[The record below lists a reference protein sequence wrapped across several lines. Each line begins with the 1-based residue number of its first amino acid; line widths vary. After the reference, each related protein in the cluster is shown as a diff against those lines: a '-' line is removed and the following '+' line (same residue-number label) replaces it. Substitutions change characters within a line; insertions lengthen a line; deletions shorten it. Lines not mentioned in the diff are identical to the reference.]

1 MKKKLSILLALVMLL
16 SLAACGSSS
25 SQSTEAAAIRES
37 PAEDVYDSYE
47 TSADYDYG
55 GFAMNDAAPEAA
67 ASSEGGS
74 DALPEVDPDKIIYS
88 ADATVET
95 TDFEGTLA
103 GVAKLVEQYKGWIES
118 SSVNGANYYSKSRD
132 IPRSRSASY
141 TVRIPSTSFSDVMGS
156 LSTLGNVPY
165 TYTYT
170 DNVTAQYYDTAARLT
185 AYQTQETRL
194 LEMMEKA
201 ETVEDVITIEE
212 KLTELR
218 YQIES
223 LQSTLKNWDRQV
235 SYSTLYLSIEEVAEY
250 TPESPVA
257 KPGYGQRLLNALQ
270 SSLRGIGEFFSE
282 LLIWLVGA
290 LPVLII
296 LAAAVA
302 VIILIVRAVRRK
314 CRAKKAGTP
323 DTKPDG
329 TKDE

>member
-25 SQSTEAAAIRES
+25 SQSTEAAAIREA
-37 PAEDVYDSYE
+37 PAEAAYDSYE

-55 GFAMNDAAPEAA
+55 GFAMNAAAPEAA
-67 ASSEGGS
+67 AAEGGS
-74 DALPEVDPDKIIYS
+74 DALPDVDPDKIIYS

-95 TDFEGTLA
+95 TDFDGTLA
-103 GVAKLVEQYKGWIES
+103 GVGKLVEQYKGWIES
-118 SSVNGANYYSKSRD
+118 SSVNGANYYNKSRD

-141 TVRIPSTSFSDVMGS
+141 TVRIPSASFSDVMGS

-170 DNVTAQYYDTAARLT
+170 DNVTAQYYDTEARLT
-185 AYQTQETRL
+185 AYQTQEARL

-257 KPGYGQRLLNALQ
+257 KPGYGQRLLSALR

-302 VIILIVRAVRRK
+302 VIVLIVRAVRRK
-314 CRAKKAGTP
+314 RRAKKAGTP
-323 DTKPDG
+323 NTKPDS